1 MCMCVYEIKQAVKS
15 QVTTAFKK
23 YSAKH
28 ISDNRE
34 GPVVSQCMAG
44 CSVRERGLW

>member
-1 MCMCVYEIKQAVKS
+1 MCVYEIKQAVKS
-15 QVTTAFKK
+15 QVTAAFKK
-23 YSAKH
+23 NSA
-28 ISDNRE
+28 SDNRE